1 MKGIKVDEKVV
12 YDNLL
17 KKLKGY
23 SGADVAN
30 VCRDAAMMPMR
41 KKLASGA
48 ISITE
53 MAKMDQS
60 ELDVPITME
69 DFMDAIK
76 NISKSVSQANL
87 DEYAKWM
94 KEFGCT

>member
-1 MKGIKVDEKVV
+1 MKGVKIDEKVA
-12 YDNLL
+12 YDKLV

-41 KKLASGA
+41 KKLASGGM
-48 ISITE
+48 SITE
-53 MAKMDQS
+53 MAK
-60 ELDVPITME
+60 LDPADLDIPITME

-76 NISKSVSQANL
+76 NISKSVS
-87 DEYAKWM
+87 
-94 KEFGCT
+94 

>member
-1 MKGIKVDEKVV
+1 LKGIKVDEKVV
-12 YDNLL
+12 YADLL

-41 KKLASGA
+41 KKLASGE

-60 ELDVPITME
+60 ELDVPITM
-69 DFMDAIK
+69 
-76 NISKSVSQANL
+76 
-87 DEYAKWM
+87 
-94 KEFGCT
+94 